1 MACENYRISTIGRY
15 GQIVA
20 VKIVECADDKHAIQK
35 AQEMADGHNSIE
47 LWRDKHLVKR
57 FGA

>member
-1 MACENYRISTIGRY
+1 MREYRISTIGRY

-20 VKIVECADDKHAIQK
+20 VKIVECIDDKHATQK
-35 AQEMADGHNSIE
+35 AEGVPQSHSAIE
-47 LWRDKHLVKR
+47 LWQERRLVKR

>member
-1 MACENYRISTIGRY
+1 MREYRISTIGRY

-20 VKIVECADDKHAIQK
+20 VKIVECIDDKHATQK
-35 AQEMADGHNSIE
+35 AEGVTQSHSAIE
-47 LWRDKHLVKR
+47 LWQERRLVKR

>member
-1 MACENYRISTIGRY
+1 MREYRISTIARY

-20 VKIVECADDKHAIQK
+20 VKIVEIADDKHAIQK
-35 AQEMADGHNSIE
+35 AQEIAEGHNSIE
-47 LWRDKHLVKR
+47 LRQEGRLIKK

>member
-1 MACENYRISTIGRY
+1 MREYRISTIGRY

-20 VKIVECADDKHAIQK
+20 VKIVKCTDDKHGTQQAEGVTQSQS
-35 AQEMADGHNSIE
+35 AIE
-47 LWRDKHLVKR
+47 LWQERRLVKR